1 MGTFYVACDA
11 FNFPALRVLL
21 WINYV
26 FVPSHQELGRKLL
39 EVARG
44 GRTEEVIA
52 LLDQG
57 AYIEATGDWVRH
69 VLYFKSSY
77 IHTWA
82 YAYPL

>member
-1 MGTFYVACDA
+1 M
-11 FNFPALRVLL
+11 
-21 WINYV
+21 
-26 FVPSHQELGRKLL
+26 FVPSHQELERKLQ

-44 GRTEEVIA
+44 GRTKEVIA

-57 AYIEATGDWVRH
+57 ADIEATDWVRH

>member
-1 MGTFYVACDA
+1 M
-11 FNFPALRVLL
+11 
-21 WINYV
+21 

-39 EVARG
+39 GAAGG
-44 GRTEEVIA
+44 GRTKEVIA

-57 AYIEATGDWVRH
+57 ADIEATGDWVRH
-69 VLYFKSSY
+69 VLYCSY